1 MPIEIIHLSKSFEE
15 RSIFSDLCCS
25 FPDGKITCILGPSG
39 CGKTTL
45 LNLILGLLKPD
56 NGSIEGL
63 PQSRIAAVFQ
73 EDRLISHL
81 SAISNVRI
89 VLNRRFPKSEI
100 LRALEAVGLGEA
112 ARQPVRELSGGMR
125 RRVALVR
132 ALLAD
137 SPLVIMDEPFKGLDV
152 DSRAIA
158 IDFTRNRLKGR
169 TALIVTH
176 DPAEAAMLNAEI
188 LDLKSRKPE
197 SL

>member
-1 MPIEIIHLSKSFEE
+1 MPIEIIHLNKSFD
-15 RSIFSDLCCS
+15 SHSVFSDLCCS

-56 NGSIEGL
+56 SGSIHGI
-63 PQSRIAAVFQ
+63 PSRHIATVFQ

-81 SAISNVRI
+81 SAISNVRL
-89 VLNRRFPKSEI
+89 VLNRRFPEPEI
-100 LRALEAVGLGEA
+100 LRALKAVGLDEA
-112 ARQPVRELSGGMR
+112 ARQPVRELSGGMQ

-137 SPLVIMDEPFKGLDV
+137 SPLVIMDEPFKGLDA
-152 DSRAIA
+152 DTRTIA
-158 IDFTRNRLKGR
+158 LGFTRQMLKGR

-176 DPAEAAMLNAEI
+176 DPAEAFMLNAEI
-188 LDLKSRKPE
+188 FELK
-197 SL
+197 